1 MARRPSER
9 DGARGGTT
17 RGVSSVD
24 PLRCV
29 RALEMSLGDSKV
41 NADPAHR
48 EAYATDE
55 SEAAWV
61 APIAVVHARTVEDVS
76 RTLRTC
82 CEHGVPVVPR
92 AAGTGRTGGAT
103 VVVPSVTLDTTG
115 MSALRELSREDGL
128 AIVEPGVITGHFH
141 ARCEAEGLF
150 YPPDPQSSAW
160 CTLGGN
166 VAENAGG
173 PRALKYGVTR
183 EYLLGMQA
191 VTMDGTVL
199 SIGRRTVKGV
209 TGYDLT
215 GLLCGS
221 EGTLAV
227 FTELWLKVV
236 PDPGPARSMLAIF
249 GDVQTAGRAVAGV
262 LGAGIVPR
270 CLELL
275 DEACCDAVR
284 AQAPSAL
291 PPDARAILLL
301 EFDGDPGASER
312 ACERAGDAL
321 DQAGAA
327 AVLLAQHG
335 GDRERLW
342 TARSVLSRALRAQAK
357 HKLSEDIVVPRS
369 RIGALLDTVRAL
381 SEREGIRMPT
391 YGHAGDGNLH
401 VNLLW
406 DDPSARPGVDRAIR
420 ALFERVVSLGGTLSG
435 EHGIGVLKREH
446 LPLEQSD
453 GLLEAQRA
461 IKRALDP
468 RGLLNPHKVLPA
480 PAGHRAC

>member
-1 MARRPSER
+1 M
-9 DGARGGTT
+9 
-17 RGVSSVD
+17 
-24 PLRCV
+24 
-29 RALEMSLGDSKV
+29 RALEAALGASKV
-41 NADPAHR
+41 NADPTHR
-48 EAYATDE
+48 EAHATDE
-55 SEAAWV
+55 SEAPWV
-61 APIAVVHARTVEDVS
+61 SPIAVVHARSVEDVS
-76 RTLRTC
+76 RALRVC
-82 CEHGVPVVPR
+82 SEQGVPVVPR

-103 VVVPSVTLDTTG
+103 VVVPSISLDMTA
-115 MSALRELSREDGL
+115 MRALRELSREDGL
-128 AIVEPGVITGHFH
+128 AIVEPGVITGELH

-173 PRALKYGVTR
+173 PRALAYGVTR
-183 EYLLGMQA
+183 EYVLGMQA

-199 SIGRRTVKGV
+199 SVGRRTVKGV

-215 GLLCGS
+215 GLLVGS

-236 PDPGPARSMLAIF
+236 PDPGPPRSMLATF
-249 GDVQTAGRAVAGV
+249 ADVQQAGRAVVSVVA
-262 LGAGIVPR
+262 AGIVPR

-275 DEACCDAVR
+275 DETCCDAVR
-284 AQAPSAL
+284 AQEPGAL
-291 PPDARAILLL
+291 PPTARAVLLL

-312 ACERAGDAL
+312 ACERAGAVL
-321 DQAGAA
+321 DRAGAA
-327 AVLLAQHG
+327 DVLVAWHG
-335 GDRERLW
+335 GDRARLW
-342 TARSVLSRALRAQAK
+342 SARSVLSRALRAMAR
-357 HKLSEDIVVPRS
+357 HKLSEDVVVPRS
-369 RIGALLDTVRAL
+369 RLGLLLESVREISA
-381 SEREGIRMPT
+381 REGILMPT

-406 DDPSARPGVDRAIR
+406 SDPALRPHVDRAVR

-446 LPLEQSD
+446 LPLEQSAA
-453 GLLEAQRA
+453 LIEAQRA

-468 RGLLNPHKVLPA
+468 RGLLNPHKVLPIA
-480 PAGHRAC
+480 GGHRAC